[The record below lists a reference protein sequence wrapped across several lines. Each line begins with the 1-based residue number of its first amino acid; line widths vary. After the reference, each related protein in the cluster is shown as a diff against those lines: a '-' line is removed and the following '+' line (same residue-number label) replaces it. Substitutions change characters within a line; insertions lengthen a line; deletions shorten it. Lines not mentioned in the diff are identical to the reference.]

1 MAQAIHNFFGLLQL
15 VIIIRILLSW
25 FPNIN
30 WWNQPFKF
38 LREVT
43 EPILEP
49 FRKLV
54 PPIGGLDLS
63 PIVLFIA
70 LGILEN
76 IVLSIVYMV

>member
-38 LREVT
+38 LREAT
-43 EPILEP
+43 EPLLEP

-63 PIVLFIA
+63 PIILFIA
-70 LGILEN
+70 LGVLEN
-76 IVLSIVYMV
+76 IIIGIVYMI